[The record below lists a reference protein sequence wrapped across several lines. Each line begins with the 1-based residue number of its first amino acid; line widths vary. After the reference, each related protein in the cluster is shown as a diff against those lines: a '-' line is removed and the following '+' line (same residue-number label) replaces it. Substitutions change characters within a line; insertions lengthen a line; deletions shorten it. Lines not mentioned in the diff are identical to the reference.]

1 MEASA
6 AAIELMLLAVAS
18 GSAFASMAQAI
29 AFAFAFAP
37 GRIRHRKALWASI
50 AMIAGGVCFTS
61 FHHLTSPQVFQYHEQ
76 NFLLLAHALVK
87 CAIGVLLLMFSRAIR
102 QLEMELSESLDWN
115 EEMRSALERH
125 QTDLQSILEQRTDSL
140 RREIRERRRVQKNLQ
155 ERAQAQHDEL
165 QAAGNLQ
172 RALQPHETQTVF
184 GRSRYFSLPMA
195 DVTGDTCV
203 VAADDQQ
210 FVITLADA
218 MGHGVPAAL
227 VTQSVQ
233 ALSARYKEYAD
244 GVALLKD
251 IDRTLNS
258 SSEVLFATA
267 MHCRVQAD
275 GQVQLHSAG
284 APPLVWIRAADRS
297 LHLIGGPSSALGL
310 FELQTED
317 IFEHQWTLAP
327 GDVLFLYTDGILEQR
342 TPQGQLYG
350 TQGICTWLGKHL
362 KQSQDAAE
370 LADLAMADL
379 RMARKQGW
387 VNDDLSF
394 LAFEYQGPAGAEPTT
409 KTNS

>member
-6 AAIELMLLAVAS
+6 SAIELMLLAIAS

-29 AFAFAFAP
+29 AFIFAP
-37 GRIRHRKALWASI
+37 GRIRHRKALWSCVGL
-50 AMIAGGVCFTS
+50 IAGGVCLTS
-61 FHHLTSPQVFQYHEQ
+61 FHHLTSPQIFQYHEQ
-76 NFLLLAHALVK
+76 SVLLVAHALAK
-87 CAIGVLLLMFSRAIR
+87 CTIGILLLVFSRAVR
-102 QLEMELSESLDWN
+102 QLEMDLSESLDWN

-155 ERAQAQHDEL
+155 ARAQAQHDEL

-172 RALQPHETQTVF
+172 RALQPHETQAAF

-195 DVTGDTCV
+195 DVTGDTCA
-203 VAADDQQ
+203 VAADDRQ
-210 FVITLADA
+210 FVMTLADA

-244 GVALLKD
+244 GVDLLKD

-310 FELQTED
+310 FELQTGD

-362 KQSQDAAE
+362 KQSRDAAK

-379 RMARKQGW
+379 RMARKQGR

-394 LAFEYQGPAGAEPTT
+394 LAFEYQGLADAAPTA